1 MENILLFYSQK
12 ASVKNE
18 TSMASADDHAL
29 KMKRLSLKIAEKA
42 VCKSFFAPW
51 KYALSL

>member
-29 KMKRLSLKIAEKA
+29 KMKLSLKIAEKA
-42 VCKSFFAPW
+42 VCK
-51 KYALSL
+51 